1 VQPLITLDY
10 NGGNGLG
17 TVLFACIDVSRNNP
31 SWNQHVFKPPVYQKL
46 FPSDFRSG
54 MLLVANHKVHLIIS
68 TAEYMYNNNTME
80 VLVFNTKIN
89 TMLLYSDRLFHVY
102 VGVC

>member
-1 VQPLITLDY
+1 
-10 NGGNGLG
+10 
-17 TVLFACIDVSRNNP
+17 
-31 SWNQHVFKPPVYQKL
+31 
-46 FPSDFRSG
+46 